1 MTFKP
6 EEIYR
11 ILPFNERE
19 LFLTPAI
26 NKACEI
32 VSNMNKDESIKDLK
46 TGTTE
51 IHSNNMDNKLFL
63 EAHEWGL
70 MNNNEWKE
78 TLISTPTFEG
88 FKLKR
93 VKPKPIKSKQLTKL
107 NGEKVEGL
115 NKFFKLTLFQL
126 DTILNTEQ
134 IIQSQQIVRENE
146 VLEQVM
152 LVFNPKDECFNVKH
166 IKDGIIVDSVKG
178 TNKYKLIEIYNHL
191 IDTMEHSYNE

>member
-1 MTFKP
+1 MENKKWHK
-6 EEIYR
+6 
-11 ILPFNERE
+11 RE
-19 LFLTPAI
+19 HLFTPAVD
-26 NKACEI
+26 KACEI
-32 VSNMNKDESIKDLK
+32 VNNMNKDESIKDLK

-51 IHSNNMDNKLFL
+51 VHSNNMDNKLFL

-70 MNNNEWKE
+70 MNNNDWRLTNE
-78 TLISTPTFEG
+78 TGVWHIPPPPIFEG
-88 FKLKR
+88 FSLKR
-93 VKPKPIKSKQLTKL
+93 VNPKPIKSKQLTKL

-134 IIQSQQIVRENE
+134 VIQSQQIVKENE
-146 VLEQVM
+146 VLEQIM
-152 LVFNPKDECFNVKH
+152 LVFNPKDECFTVKH
-166 IKDGIIVDSVKG
+166 IKNGIVADSVKG